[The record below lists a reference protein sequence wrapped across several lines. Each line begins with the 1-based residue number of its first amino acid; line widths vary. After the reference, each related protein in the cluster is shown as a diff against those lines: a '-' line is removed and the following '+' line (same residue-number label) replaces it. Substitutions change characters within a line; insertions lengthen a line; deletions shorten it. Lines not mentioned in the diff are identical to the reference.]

1 MRISKVE
8 LVEMGIDGQRY
19 DLESFKLTK
28 AFIEMGDEEKGFE
41 HGKRLEATLEVSFE
55 RRRCRA

>member
-1 MRISKVE
+1 MRMGKME

-19 DLESFKLTK
+19 DKEIIELTM

-41 HGKRLEATLEVSFE
+41 DDKKLQATLQVSFE
-55 RRRCRA
+55 RR